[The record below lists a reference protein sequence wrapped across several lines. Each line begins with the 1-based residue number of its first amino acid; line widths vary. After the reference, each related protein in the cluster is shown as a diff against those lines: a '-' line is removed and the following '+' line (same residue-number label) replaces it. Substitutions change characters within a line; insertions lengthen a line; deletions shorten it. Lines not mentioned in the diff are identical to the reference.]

1 MSRCQQYKPK
11 PGAPNVFV
19 RPIPNSKYSIR
30 LFPGSLPAREYCL
43 DFVRASTG
51 EPVNSPFKFELWT
64 VPRTSTPWLGGMAM
78 RVHSLEKVYG
88 NRQEDIVPGQ
98 EKSLLRDG
106 QSCLLKRPG
115 QRNLRLTVPVRAA
128 AVQAANADEDVDEID
143 FPKTID

>member
-1 MSRCQQYKPK
+1 
-11 PGAPNVFV
+11 
-19 RPIPNSKYSIR
+19 
-30 LFPGSLPAREYCL
+30 
-43 DFVRASTG
+43 
-51 EPVNSPFKFELWT
+51 
-64 VPRTSTPWLGGMAM
+64 M

-98 EKSLLRDG
+98 EKFLLRDG
-106 QSCLLKRPG
+106 QSCVLKRPG